1 MGQSLSAAAFVAN
14 STRGTFSGSRGF
26 TVSTAGDG
34 AASETQSITHSGE
47 TTWTIPT
54 SIGNVGLVTIR
65 NLDAT
70 NYVQVGFATGVYALR
85 IKAGQTA
92 LLLLEP
98 ATASL
103 FLLANTAAC
112 IVELAAYEA

>member
-1 MGQSLSAAAFVAN
+1 MAQSLTAAAFVAN
-14 STRGTFSGSRGF
+14 AARGTFAGSRGY
-26 TVSTAGDG
+26 TVTTTGD
-34 AASETQSITHSGE
+34 AAAMETLSIVHSGE
-47 TTWTIPT
+47 TEWTIPT
-54 SIGNVGLVTIR
+54 SVGNAGLLCIR

-70 NYVQVGFATGVYALR
+70 NYVQVGFATGAYNLR
-85 IKAGQTA
+85 IKAGQSA
-92 LLLLEP
+92 LLPIEP

>member
-1 MGQSLSAAAFVAN
+1 MAQSLSCGAFVAN
-14 STRGTFSGSRGF
+14 STRSTFSGSRGF
-26 TVSTAGDG
+26 TVTTAGDG
-34 AASETQSITHSGE
+34 AASETRSIATIE
-47 TTWTIPT
+47 AEWTIPT

-92 LLLLEP
+92 LLPLEP